1 MVKKTRKVTGHPK
14 WPSKIKSKYRWNG
27 VFTPRGK
34 NKVRV
39 PNYKM
44 EGMNA

>member
-1 MVKKTRKVTGHPK
+1 MKKKTKTTGHQK
-14 WPSKIKSKYRWNG
+14 WASKIKSKYRWNG
-27 VFTPRGK
+27 AFVSRGK

-44 EGMNA
+44 AGKNE